1 MSLSNRLARGVKATF
16 LARAVQMLAN
26 AALLLL
32 LARYLLDPQGYGLL
46 YFAISVLGIA
56 GFLGQ
61 LGLPN
66 ATARYVT
73 EYYEKDRGQVPHL
86 LRRTLLYVLALVAV
100 VGVVL
105 VAASGVIAE
114 LLDEPALAPFL
125 AVGALY
131 VAFRAT
137 NAYLSRVFQGF
148 NRVTLS
154 AILQATNGVGRAVFA
169 IGFVLAGF
177 GALGAL
183 LGYVVGYVLAS
194 AVGLVALYWLFYRRI
209 DPADQI
215 EPGLIRRVAEYS
227 VPTTA
232 TEASVILDSKV
243 DTVLVGVLLSSTAV
257 GYYTLAAQVA
267 ELVIAPAQSLGFTI
281 SPALGE
287 QKAEDSIDRA
297 ARIYETSLE
306 HVLALYVPA
315 GVGIVLVADPA
326 IRTIFGADYAGAI
339 PALQVFGLLT
349 IVRAIHKVTGSGL
362 DYLGLARIRA
372 IARGATA
379 VANVGLNLAL
389 IPVYG
394 VVGAAVATL
403 VTYTAYT
410 AVNVY
415 YIARELDLRAGR
427 ILGTGARICAVT
439 AVMAGV
445 VFLALPHV
453 SGLPTLLGTV
463 ALGGA
468 IAVTLSIA
476 TGVLDVA
483 RVRALL
489 L

>member
-1 MSLSNRLARGVKATF
+1 MSLADRLARGVKATF
-16 LARAVQMLAN
+16 LARAVELAAN

-32 LARYLLDPQGYGLL
+32 LARYLLGPQDYGLL
-46 YFAISVLGIA
+46 YFALSVLGIA
-56 GFLGQ
+56 SFLGQ

-73 EYYEKDRGQVPHL
+73 EYAQREPGQLPHL
-86 LRRTLLYVLALVAV
+86 LRRTTIYLLVLAAV

-105 VAASGVIAE
+105 LAANDLVAG
-114 LLDEPALAPFL
+114 LLGEPDLAPFL
-125 AVGALY
+125 ALGAFY
-131 VAFRAT
+131 VAFRAGYS
-137 NAYLSRVFQGF
+137 YLYRVFQGF
-148 NRVTLS
+148 NRVTISAALS
-154 AILQATNGVGRAVFA
+154 ALNGVGRAVFA
-169 IGFVLAGF
+169 VGLVLVGL

-183 LGYVVGYVLAS
+183 VGYVAGYALA
-194 AVGLVALYWLFYRRI
+194 AVVGLVALYGLYYRRI
-209 DPADQI
+209 DAADRI
-215 EPGLIRRVAEYS
+215 EEGLSRRVAEYS

-243 DTVLVGVLLSSTAV
+243 DTVLVGALLSSTAV
-257 GYYTLAAQVA
+257 GYYTIAAQVA
-267 ELVIAPAQSLGFTI
+267 ELTIAPAQSLGFTI

-287 QKAEDSIDRA
+287 QKAEDRIERA
-297 ARIYETSLE
+297 SRIYETSLE

-326 IRTIFGADYAGAI
+326 IRTVFGEAYAGAI

-372 IARGATA
+372 MARGTTA

-389 IPVYG
+389 IPIYG
-394 VVGAAVATL
+394 VVGAAFATL

-415 YIARELDLRAGR
+415 YIARELDLRTER
-427 ILGTGARICAVT
+427 ILGTAARISAVS

-453 SGLPTLLGTV
+453 SGLATLVGTI
-463 ALGGA
+463 ALGGSV
-468 IAVTLSIA
+468 AVVLSVA